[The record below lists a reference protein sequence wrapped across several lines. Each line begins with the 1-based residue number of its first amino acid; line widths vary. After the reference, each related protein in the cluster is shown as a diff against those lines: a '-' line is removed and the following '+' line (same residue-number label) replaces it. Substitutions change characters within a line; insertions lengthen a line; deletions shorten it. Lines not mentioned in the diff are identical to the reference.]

1 MKKIILA
8 GTACLALLFACKKD
22 SSNDRFLISHD
33 RVGLLTKDLQ
43 VRELDSVF
51 REDSIAIKKSRELFA
66 GGNQITVY
74 SKEGRPML
82 MLAPVQSFD
91 STSTIGNIRIIDKRF
106 KTETGLGVSSTFKDI
121 LSNYD
126 ISRIENTLDA
136 AVVFIDKINAYVTI
150 DKKNLSEKFQ
160 NNTSTSI
167 EISDIPE
174 TAPIKYFWIGWE

>member
-1 MKKIILA
+1 MKKIVLVA
-8 GTACLALLFACKKD
+8 TACLALFFACKKEG
-22 SSNDRFLISHD
+22 SNDKFLISDD
-33 RVGLLTKDLQ
+33 RVGFLTKDSQ

-51 REDSIAIKKSRELFA
+51 REDSIVIKKSRELFA
-66 GGNQITVY
+66 GENQITVY
-74 SKEGRPML
+74 SKEGHPLL

-91 STSTIGNIRIIDKRF
+91 STSTIGNIRIIDIRF
-106 KTETGLGVSSTFKDI
+106 KTESGLGVSSTFKDI

-136 AVVFIDKINAYVTI
+136 AVIFIDKINAYVTI
-150 DKKNLSEKFQ
+150 DKKNLSKKFQ
-160 NNTSTSI
+160 NNTSMNI